1 MPNNNDNIDIL
12 GGGPAEFGCGV
23 AVEWLWSGCAWGA
36 GKIAN
41 SGKKRQNTMG
51 FCIIFFASDRPP
63 GGKFFFSFFFSF
75 FLVLQKIETKLT
87 NNDRQLHWQPG
98 GPLSDT
104 PCGGKP
110 LGGFNRFAH
119 SAGPGV
125 VVEGGCAGWTLGGGW
140 GAGVQEGQGSRMQG
154 GRGGRQE
161 GRRVRGAGGHGGR
174 RAGAKIAA

>member
-1 MPNNNDNIDIL
+1 MIIL
-12 GGGPAEFGCGV
+12 TFWAAVRRSFT
-23 AVEWLWSGCAWGA
+23 VEWLWFGCGLAVVWLWFDCAWGA

-41 SGKKRQNTMG
+41 SGKKRQKTMG

-63 GGKFFFSFFFSF
+63 GGKFFFLFFFLF
-75 FLVLQKIETKLT
+75 FLVPQKIETKLT

-119 SAGPGV
+119 SAGPVSMVERRGV
-125 VVEGGCAGWTLGGGW
+125 AVARCDVLW
-140 GAGVQEGQGSRMQG
+140 G
-154 GRGGRQE
+154 
-161 GRRVRGAGGHGGR
+161 
-174 RAGAKIAA
+174 RAVATCCGDVLW